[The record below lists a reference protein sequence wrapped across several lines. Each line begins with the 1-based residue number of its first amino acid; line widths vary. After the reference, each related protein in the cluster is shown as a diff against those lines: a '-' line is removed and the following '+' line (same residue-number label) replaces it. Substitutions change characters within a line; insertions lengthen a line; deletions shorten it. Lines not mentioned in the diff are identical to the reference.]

1 MASIR
6 VTMADIARSLGV
18 DPSTVS
24 LALRNSP
31 RITKAL
37 RRQIHAAAE
46 KMGYRRDPFLGALN
60 YYRHHHGSA
69 PSVTAEIAWINRWV
83 PSGHLLQYQE
93 FNRYWQGASE
103 QAKGYGF
110 NLEWFNVAQDSLK
123 SLERI
128 LRARRI
134 RGVLI
139 PPHPHFLEWDMAWEN
154 YSVVRFGY
162 TISKLHTHVVA
173 PDQWESGLLA
183 YRNIRR
189 QGYRRIGFVSS
200 ERAENVS
207 NFCGGFLLG
216 QFRDGVTAKGMVLI
230 LRQQSEKE
238 DLKDL
243 SSWLQKNKPDAIFT
257 PMAEIQDYLSKLKHP
272 MGENLGIAAT
282 SILDTPSTAGIDQNS
297 IEIGRIAVDMVVSL
311 IQSNQL
317 GLQVNH
323 RVVTIPPLWV
333 DGPSLPRKAP

>member
-1 MASIR
+1 MASVR

-24 LALRNSP
+24 LALKNSP
-31 RITKAL
+31 RITKAV
-37 RRQIHAAAE
+37 RRQIHEAAE

-60 YYRHHHGSA
+60 YYRHHHGAA

-83 PSGHLLQYQE
+83 PSERLLQYQE
-93 FNRYWQGASE
+93 FNRYWQGANE

-110 NLEWFNVAQDSLK
+110 KLEPFNASQDSLK

-162 TISKLHTHVVA
+162 SISKLHTNVAA
-173 PDQWESGLLA
+173 PDQWEAGLLA

-189 QGYRRIGFVSS
+189 QGYHRIGFVSS
-200 ERAENVS
+200 ERAEIVT

-216 QFRDGVTAKGMVLI
+216 QFRDGVAAKEMVLI
-230 LRQQSEKE
+230 LKHRSEKE
-238 DLKDL
+238 DLKNL

-257 PMAEIQDYLSKLKHP
+257 TMSETQDYLLKLQRP

-282 SILDTPSTAGIDQNS
+282 SILDTPVSAGIDQNS
-297 IEIGRIAVDMVVSL
+297 VEIGRIAVDMLVSL

-317 GLQVNH
+317 GLQTNR

-333 DGPSLPRKAP
+333 DGPSLPRKAS